1 MDPQEKGMEIPK
13 EILMGMYSKM
23 LLIRLFEEKILE
35 LYRAGMKGLYHLTCG
50 QEAVAVGVCTVL
62 NPDDYIFSTHRGKGH
77 YIAKGG
83 DLKAMMAE
91 FMEKQTGCNRGKGG
105 PMHLID
111 PAVGMLGANGII
123 GSNLPIACGAA
134 LSAKLRG
141 SGQLA
146 VAFFGDGAANTGV
159 WHETMNLAG
168 IWKLPVLFVCEN
180 NFFQESVP
188 VSRHSSLQELYSRA
202 AGYHIPGYE
211 VDGMD
216 VSAVYTA
223 ALEAVRHIRSG
234 EGAVMLECR
243 TYRYHGHS
251 EADPTR
257 GMRYRTGEEIA
268 LWEGKDPI
276 KQAKAYLLEKNWITN
291 AQLEAIA
298 HNCTREIDEAVA
310 FAKGSPD
317 VPAEWALTDVF
328 TDK

>member
-1 MDPQEKGMEIPK
+1 
-13 EILMGMYSKM
+13 MYSKM
-23 LLIRLFEEKILE
+23 LLIRLFEEKIFE

-62 NPDDYIFSTHRGKGH
+62 NTEDYIFSTHRGKGH

-105 PMHLID
+105 PMHIID
-111 PAVGMLGANGII
+111 PSVGMLGANGII

-141 SGQLA
+141 SNQLA
-146 VAFFGDGAANTGV
+146 VAFFGDGAANSGV

-188 VSRHSSLQELYSRA
+188 VSRHSSIQELSSRA

-216 VSAVYTA
+216 ASAVYEA

-234 EGAVMLECR
+234 RGAVMLECK

-268 LWEGKDPI
+268 LWEEKCPI
-276 KQAKAYLLEKNWITN
+276 KQARAYLLEKNWITG
-291 AQLEAIA
+291 AELEAIEKT
-298 HNCTREIDEAVA
+298 CTHAIDEAVA
-310 FAKGSPD
+310 FAKSSPD
-317 VPAEWALTDVF
+317 VPAEWALMDVF
-328 TDK
+328 TDG

>member
-1 MDPQEKGMEIPK
+1 
-13 EILMGMYSKM
+13 
-23 LLIRLFEEKILE
+23 
-35 LYRAGMKGLYHLTCG
+35 
-50 QEAVAVGVCTVL
+50 
-62 NPDDYIFSTHRGKGH
+62 
-77 YIAKGG
+77 
-83 DLKAMMAE
+83 
-91 FMEKQTGCNRGKGG
+91 
-105 PMHLID
+105 MHIID

-216 VSAVYTA
+216 VSAVYGA

-268 LWEGKDPI
+268 LWEEKDPI
-276 KQAKAYLLEKNWITN
+276 KQARAYLLEKNWITN